1 MRKLISIIIIIC
13 SWLISSP
20 VHAAD
25 GEYAVNKIPAALLK
39 NANAV
44 IRLREEYTELQKEDK
59 LFTREHYV
67 ITILNEDG
75 ARFSGMYEFYDKF
88 NEIKSIEGALYDAM
102 GVKIKTLKNKDIE
115 DGSGSSG
122 NNLADDNRYKRHNFY
137 HRVYP
142 YTIEYTIE
150 SVKKETMFFNPWVPV
165 RTELISVQKS
175 TFTVSVPAGYQLR
188 FKPFNY
194 NREADIKDAGGRKI
208 YNWNLENYEA
218 VMREFAAPSWKKIT
232 PVIFFAPS
240 EFVIED
246 YRGTMTDWKEL
257 GKFQLSLNKGRDQ
270 LPDVLK
276 AKVAELTRGVS
287 KTEEKIV
294 KLYQYLQSNTRYV
307 SIQLGIGGWR
317 PLEASFVA
325 GKLYGDCKALSNY
338 MYALLKEAGIRSH
351 YTLIKA
357 GEGEDD
363 LELDFPF
370 RQFNHAIL
378 CVPLEKDSMWLE
390 CTSQTVAPGYM
401 GGFTGNRHALLITEE
416 GGKVVATPSYRL
428 NDNTQIRRIKAQLAD
443 DARLSVK
450 ARTVYNCLQQDDLQM
465 LINSLSKDKVKEEL
479 HEKLDFATYEI
490 DRFSYKE
497 NKSKRPS
504 VEEELDITVSNYATI
519 TGKRLFIVPNIMT
532 RHGRRLT
539 PNENR
544 KYDVELDVEY
554 RDTDSVEI
562 SIPAGYTAESVPP
575 DVILDTKFGRY
586 RSSVKIEGN
595 RILYFRT
602 MEHFSGTFP
611 AKEFAD
617 LVKFYD
623 AMYKADR
630 ARLVLVKSETT
641 PKSF

>member
-1 MRKLISIIIIIC
+1 MRKLLSILFLSC
-13 SWLISSP
+13 
-20 VHAAD
+20 VAAFPARAGD
-25 GEYAVNKIPAALLK
+25 GEYAVSKIPPALLK

-67 ITILNEDG
+67 ITILNEEG
-75 ARFSGMYEFYDKF
+75 ARFSGMYEYYDKF
-88 NEIKSIEGALYDAM
+88 NEIRSIEGTLYDAM
-102 GVKIKTLKNKDIE
+102 GGKIKSLKSKDIE

-122 NNLADDNRYKRHNFY
+122 NNLADDSRYKQHSFY
-137 HRVYP
+137 YRVYP

-150 SVKKETMFFNPWVPV
+150 SVKRETMFFSPWIPV
-165 RTELISVQKS
+165 RTEMISVQKS
-175 TFTVSVPAGYQLR
+175 LFTVNVPAGYQLR
-188 FKPFNY
+188 YKPFNY
-194 NREADIKDAGGRKI
+194 SREAEIKDAGGRKI
-208 YNWNLENYEA
+208 FSWNLENYEA
-218 VMREFAAPSWKKIT
+218 VKKEFAAPSWKQIT
-232 PVIFFAPS
+232 PVVFFAPS

-246 YRGTMTDWKEL
+246 YKGTMKDWTEL

-276 AKVAELTRGVS
+276 AKVAELIRGVAG
-287 KTEEKIV
+287 TEEKII
-294 KLYQYLQSNTRYV
+294 KLYQFLQANTRYV

-363 LELDFPF
+363 LELDFPS

-390 CTSQTVAPGYM
+390 CTSQTVSPGYM

-416 GGKVVATPSYRL
+416 GGKVVSTPSYRM
-428 NDNTQIRRIKAQLAD
+428 NENTQIRKVKAQLSE
-443 DARLSVK
+443 DARLEVK
-450 ARTVYNCLQQDDLQM
+450 ARTVYSCLQQDDLQM

-490 DRFSYKE
+490 DRFNYKE
-497 NKSKRPS
+497 NKSRRPTI
-504 VEEELDITVSNYATI
+504 EEELDISVSNYATI

-532 RHGRRLT
+532 RHSRRLT
-539 PNENR
+539 PNEDR

-575 DVILDTKFGRY
+575 DVVLETKFGRY
-586 RSSVKIEGN
+586 RSSVKIDGN
-595 RILYFRT
+595 RILYFRN
-602 MEHFSGTFP
+602 MEHFAGKFP
-611 AKEFAD
+611 AKEFAE
-617 LVKFYD
+617 LVKFYE

-630 ARLVLVKSETT
+630 AKLVLVKNEVT